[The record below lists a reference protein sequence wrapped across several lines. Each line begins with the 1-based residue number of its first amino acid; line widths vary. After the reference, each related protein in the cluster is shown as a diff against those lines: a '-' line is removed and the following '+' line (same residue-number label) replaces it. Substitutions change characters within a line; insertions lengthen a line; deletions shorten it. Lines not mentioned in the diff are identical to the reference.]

1 MKALPKDLRYL
12 LSDLDGTLNDSA
24 QGIHRCVQYALEKCG
39 TPEPDAEKLR
49 PFIGPPLLDSF
60 RRYYGFSDEQAAQAV
75 GWFREYFE
83 TTGLFENTVYPGVPE
98 MLAALTAAGKRLVLA
113 TSKPEV
119 FARRILEHFSLASY
133 FTYIAGA
140 NMDETRTRK
149 ADVVAYALES
159 AGVADASRAVMVGD
173 REYDVLGAREAGLST
188 VGVLYG
194 YGSRAELEQ
203 AGAIA
208 IASSVEQ
215 LQAVLLA
222 E

>member
-1 MKALPKDLRYL
+1 MAGYAYILF
-12 LSDLDGTLNDSA
+12 DLDGTLTDPGE
-24 QGIHRCVQYALEKCG
+24 GITRSVAHALRHFGIEV
-39 TPEPDAEKLR
+39 TDRTTLY

-208 IASSVEQ
+208 IASSVDQ

>member
-1 MKALPKDLRYL
+1 MAGYAYILF
-12 LSDLDGTLNDSA
+12 DLDGTLTDPGE
-24 QGIHRCVQYALEKCG
+24 GITRSVAHALRHVGIEV
-39 TPEPDAEKLR
+39 TDRTTLYPL
-49 PFIGPPLLDSF
+49 IGPPLLDSF

>member
-1 MKALPKDLRYL
+1 
-12 LSDLDGTLNDSA
+12 
-24 QGIHRCVQYALEKCG
+24 
-39 TPEPDAEKLR
+39 
-49 PFIGPPLLDSF
+49 
-60 RRYYGFSDEQAAQAV
+60 
-75 GWFREYFE
+75 
-83 TTGLFENTVYPGVPE
+83 
-98 MLAALTAAGKRLVLA
+98 
-113 TSKPEV
+113 
-119 FARRILEHFSLASY
+119 
-133 FTYIAGA
+133 
-140 NMDETRTRK
+140 MDETRTRK

>member
-1 MKALPKDLRYL
+1 MAGYAYILF
-12 LSDLDGTLNDSA
+12 DLDGTLTDPGE
-24 QGIHRCVQYALEKCG
+24 GITRSVAYALRHFGIEV
-39 TPEPDAEKLR
+39 TDRTTLY
-49 PFIGPPLLDSF
+49 PFIGPPLRESF
-60 RRYYGFSDEQAAQAV
+60 QRYYGFSDEQTTQAV

-83 TTGLFENTVYPGVPE
+83 TVGLFENTVYPGVPE

-113 TSKPEV
+113 TSKPEA
-119 FARRILEHFSLASY
+119 FARQILEHFSLASY
-133 FTYIAGA
+133 FAYIAGA

-149 ADVVAYALES
+149 AEVVAYALKS
-159 AGVADASRAVMVGD
+159 VGITDLSRAVMVGD
-173 REYDVLGAREAGLST
+173 REYDVRGAREAGLAT

-208 IASSVEQ
+208 TAASVEQ
-215 LQAVLLA
+215 LQAILLA

>member
-1 MKALPKDLRYL
+1 MV
-12 LSDLDGTLNDSA
+12 S
-24 QGIHRCVQYALEKCG
+24 
-39 TPEPDAEKLR
+39 
-49 PFIGPPLLDSF
+49 
-60 RRYYGFSDEQAAQAV
+60 
-75 GWFREYFE
+75 
-83 TTGLFENTVYPGVPE
+83 GVPE